1 MSKVMNE
8 FIKEKAKQLYTEV
21 GIQYREILD
30 KINIE
35 DFIRRLL
42 EEAQGMGED
51 WLPTPENIN
60 ALPEPVR
67 EYIHDIETNIDP
79 QGMVRDNVLLRDTC
93 KALEIKLEEKVQVHD
108 ELLIKYTE
116 KFREDYERGFCSR
129 NSYKGRLKQF
139 AQEAGLEMV
148 KK

>member
-8 FIKEKAKQLYTEV
+8 FIEEKAKQLYTEV

-67 EYIHDIETNIDP
+67 EYIAGLETNADP
-79 QGMVRDNVLLRDTC
+79 PSMVADNIIMKDTI
-93 KALEIKLEEKVQVHD
+93 KALEIKCEEKPAVDEGFVNTWANEFATATIHD
-108 ELLIKYTE
+108 KEMHRKIVYM
-116 KFREDYERGFCSR
+116 
-129 NSYKGRLKQF
+129 LK
-139 AQEAGLEMV
+139 EAGVEV
-148 KK
+148 IKK